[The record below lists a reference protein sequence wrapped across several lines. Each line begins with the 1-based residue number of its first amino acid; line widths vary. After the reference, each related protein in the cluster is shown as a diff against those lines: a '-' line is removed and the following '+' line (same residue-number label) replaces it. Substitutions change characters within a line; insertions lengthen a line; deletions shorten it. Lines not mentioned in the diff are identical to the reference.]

1 MVESL
6 LSCVAVSA
14 SVSLG
19 SDLDDL
25 LSAVGDVIVA
35 AFVQARRRDGGVGA
49 QGVLKSNAS

>member
-6 LSCVAVSA
+6 LSCVAVNA

-25 LSAVGDVIVA
+25 SSAVGDVIVV
-35 AFVQARRRDGGVGA
+35 AFAQAR
-49 QGVLKSNAS
+49 